1 MAYYITIKENKG
13 YKLLDITSMQA
24 FRRLSKFKSSSY
36 SLEEIDLFTSKYP
49 NELVLKR
56 DLYSF
61 GIITL
66 EDITKDIS
74 IRMKNKDNL
83 EKVRYG
89 LVYNST
95 SKYLNEYYLRIK
107 LLELQNDKVF
117 LNKLLDYY
125 RNSYK
130 QESLRQ
136 INAILQGYNGNSINI
151 YNALDMF
158 YKDTVYDINY
168 KTGETKIK
176 YKSLHDLAMFIYNY
190 NQTKELTK
198 EEIETYK
205 EHRQIELSTLQE
217 SLSPKKEKV
226 DLKVKTRTKKKYDLD
241 GQSSFF

>member
-13 YKLLDITSMQA
+13 YKLLDITSMQT
-24 FRRLSKFKSSSY
+24 FRKLSKFKNNSY

-49 NELVLKR
+49 NELVLKKE
-56 DLYSF
+56 LYNF
-61 GIITL
+61 GIISL

-89 LVYNST
+89 LVYSDI
-95 SKYLNEYYLRIK
+95 SKYFDEFYLRMK
-107 LLELQNDKVF
+107 LLELQNDTVF

-136 INAILQGYNGNSINI
+136 INAILQGYNGTSINI
-151 YNALDMF
+151 YNALNMF
-158 YKDTVYDINY
+158 FKDTVYDINY

-190 NQTKELTK
+190 SQTKELTK
-198 EEIETYK
+198 EEIEIYK
-205 EHRQIELSTLQE
+205 EQRQKELSTLQE
-217 SLSPKKEKV
+217 SLSPKKEKT
-226 DLKVKTRTKKKYDLD
+226 DLKIKTRTKKKYDLD

>member
-1 MAYYITIKENKG
+1 MAYYITVKENKG
-13 YKLLDITSMQA
+13 YKLLDITSMHA
-24 FRRLSKFKSSSY
+24 FKKLSKFKNNSY
-36 SLEEIDLFTSKYP
+36 NLEEIDLFTSEYP

-56 DLYSF
+56 DLYNF
-61 GIITL
+61 GVITL

-89 LVYNST
+89 LVYNDI
-95 SKYLNEYYLRIK
+95 SKYFDEFYLRMK
-107 LLELQNDKVF
+107 LLELQNDTVF

-136 INAILQGYNGNSINI
+136 INAILQGYNGRSINI
-151 YNALDMF
+151 YNALNMF
-158 YKDTVYDINY
+158 FKDTVYDINF
-168 KTGETKIK
+168 KTGETKLK

-190 NQTKELTK
+190 LQTRELTK
-198 EEIETYK
+198 EEIERHK
-205 EHRQIELSTLQE
+205 QERQIELSSLQE
-217 SLSPKKEKV
+217 SLSQKNEKV
-226 DLKVKTRTKKKYDLD
+226 DLKIKTRTKKKYDLD